1 MICEIGE
8 NESREF
14 LREQN
19 IGRLGCCDDKAPYV
33 IPINYYFD
41 GESIYMHSLPGRK
54 INIMRAYPQ
63 VCLQTDKIEDA
74 YNWRSVIVFGAYEE
88 ILDLTRREQIMSAL
102 FKRFPH
108 LTPVESKAKTS
119 SSEII
124 IFRIRI
130 ERISGVAERW

>member
-1 MICEIGE
+1 MICEISE
-8 NESREF
+8 NQSREL

-19 IGRLGCCDDKAPYV
+19 FGRLGCCEDKEPYV
-33 IPINYYFD
+33 VPINYYFD

-54 INIMRAYPQ
+54 IDILRANPH
-63 VCLQTDKIEDA
+63 VCLQVDKIEDA
-74 YNWRSVIVFGAYEE
+74 YNWQSVIAFGAFEE
-88 ILDLTRREQIMSAL
+88 ILDLIRREQILSAM

-124 IFRIRI
+124 I
-130 ERISGVAERW
+130 